1 MTYFGDLKY
10 VGCLVFTK
18 RDLRCVGS
26 SKLVCTT
33 NLFAKLLGLNPFHYI
48 VSL

>member
-18 RDLRCVGS
+18 RDLRCVG
-26 SKLVCTT
+26 TA
-33 NLFAKLLGLNPFHYI
+33 NLFAQQTCLLNH
-48 VSL
+48 